1 MWAGAKDVTKKQAKV
16 SLEAQTWIRCEKPL
30 DDKSS
35 EEGISLSG
43 NRKAWWESPL
53 LPARALGPGGE
64 RQDELASQEE
74 PGARECRSGEEAGSK
89 PHCDELKAC
98 CTEPGPRWATTSRRA
113 GVQHSYT
120 AFPAGAVQGER
131 VASRSRAG
139 IATLDA
145 PRASAARGRGA

>member
-1 MWAGAKDVTKKQAKV
+1 M
-16 SLEAQTWIRCEKPL
+16 

-35 EEGISLSG
+35 EEEISLSG
-43 NRKAWWESPL
+43 NRKARWESPL

-74 PGARECRSGEEAGSK
+74 PGVRACRSGEEAGSK
-89 PHCDELKAC
+89 PHWDELKTC
-98 CTEPGPRWATTSRRA
+98 CTEPGPSWATTSQQA
-113 GVQHSYT
+113 GAQHSYT
-120 AFPAGAVQGER
+120 AFPAGAVQGEC

-145 PRASAARGRGA
+145 PRASVARGRGA